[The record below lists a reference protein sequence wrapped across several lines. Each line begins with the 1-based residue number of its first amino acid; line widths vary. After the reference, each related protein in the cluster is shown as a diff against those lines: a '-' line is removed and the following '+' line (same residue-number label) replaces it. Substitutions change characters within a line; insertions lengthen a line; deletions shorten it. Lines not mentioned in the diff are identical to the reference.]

1 MDRVKILMVSLM
13 LGVLYAYISIPV
25 MGIGAAIAIPSSIIA
40 PIANT
45 YPIIALAL
53 IDIVTI
59 GLPLMVIY
67 FLLALLV
74 NYFNS
79 NKHYFPFL
87 LLLTPFLLQQF
98 FFLFLVGQS
107 SESINT
113 FATIMPRY
121 ILIAAV
127 ALYLSISAK
136 NKSKKQLAI

>member
-1 MDRVKILMVSLM
+1 MDRVKMLIVSLM
-13 LGVLYAYISIPV
+13 LGVFYAYISIPV
-25 MGIGAAIAIPSSIIA
+25 MGVGAATAIPSNIIA

-67 FLLALLV
+67 FLLALIV

-136 NKSKKQLAI
+136 NKGKKQLAI